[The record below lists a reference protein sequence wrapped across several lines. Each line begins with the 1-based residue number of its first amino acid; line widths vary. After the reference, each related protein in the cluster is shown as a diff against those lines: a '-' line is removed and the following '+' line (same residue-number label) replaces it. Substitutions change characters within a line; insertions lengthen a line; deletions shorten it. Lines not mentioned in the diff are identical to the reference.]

1 MVDTQLLVPRQK
13 WTVCLLDKVD
23 PRHLL
28 ILFGPLIKFR
38 KILNSYHENYFFLS
52 TNIREFIVS
61 YILIRHKILTST
73 KEAIEAT
80 EPRSSTSP
88 TVATSDMPSFSDKLG
103 TCGLGVAL

>member
-1 MVDTQLLVPRQK
+1 M
-13 WTVCLLDKVD
+13 
-23 PRHLL
+23 
-28 ILFGPLIKFR
+28 
-38 KILNSYHENYFFLS
+38 N
-52 TNIREFIVS
+52 S